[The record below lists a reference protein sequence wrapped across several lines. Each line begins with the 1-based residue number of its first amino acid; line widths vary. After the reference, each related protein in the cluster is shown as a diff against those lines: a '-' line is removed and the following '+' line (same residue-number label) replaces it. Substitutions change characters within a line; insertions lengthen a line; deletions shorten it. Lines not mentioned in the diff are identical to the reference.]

1 MKLTNGIIMP
11 IDFRASVV
19 HNPQRKKTV
28 DRILATP
35 STARHAASPAACG
48 GESLVAHDES

>member
-28 DRILATP
+28 DRMLATP
-35 STARHAASPAACG
+35 RTARHAASPATCG
-48 GESLVAHDES
+48 GDSLAADDEN